1 MRIGRRR
8 HPLEL
13 QKLTRVSDGMGGWQE
28 GWSTIATEWAAV
40 DSVSGDEYFSAAQL
54 QTLLSAKVTMPY
66 RADLTTEWRLIYH
79 GKQYNVKAILPNN
92 DMSEMTLLCEVT
104 TIK

>member
-1 MRIGRRR
+1 
-8 HPLEL
+8 
-13 QKLTRVSDGMGGWQE
+13 
-28 GWSTIATEWAAV
+28 
-40 DSVSGDEYFSAAQL
+40 
-54 QTLLSAKVTMPY
+54 MPY

-104 TIK
+104 AIK